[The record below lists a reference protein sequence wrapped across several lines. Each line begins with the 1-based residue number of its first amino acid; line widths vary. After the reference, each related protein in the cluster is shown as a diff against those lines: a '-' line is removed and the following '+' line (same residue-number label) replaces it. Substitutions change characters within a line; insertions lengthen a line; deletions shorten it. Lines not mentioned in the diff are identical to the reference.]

1 MRKLTVQTFVT
12 LDGVVQ
18 DPGGFGELERG
29 GWALGFFDDASSEHA
44 TATLLASDTFL
55 LGRRTFEIIEKAW
68 SRNTGPYAEAMHRI
82 AKVVVTNTLRGPL
95 PWNATALPGDP
106 AQTVAALKEAPG
118 GDIVVYGS
126 FMLVRTLLRH
136 GLVDE
141 LVLGV
146 HPVVLGTGTR
156 FFDDGLPDPLHLVG
170 ATPTSTGVVALT
182 YHPQ

>member
-29 GWALGFFDDASSEHA
+29 GWALGFFDERSAEHA
-44 TATLLASDTFL
+44 TASLLASDAFL

-82 AKVVVTNTLRGPL
+82 QKIVVTNTLSGPL
-95 PWNATALPGDP
+95 PWNATVLPGDP
-106 AQTVAALKEAPG
+106 VQTVARLKDEPG
-118 GDIVVYGS
+118 GDILTYGS
-126 FMLVRTLLRH
+126 ATLVRTLLRH

-146 HPVVLGTGTR
+146 HPLVLGSGTR
-156 FFDDGLPDPLHLVG
+156 FFDDGLPDPLRLVDA
-170 ATPTSTGVVALT
+170 ATSPTGVVALT
-182 YHPQ
+182 YNP

>member
-29 GWALGFFDDASSEHA
+29 GWALGFFDEASGRHA
-44 TATLLASDTFL
+44 TESLLANDTFL

-68 SRNTGPYAEAMHRI
+68 SHNTGPYAEAMHRI
-82 AKVVVTNTLRGPL
+82 AKVVVTNTLRGSL
-95 PWNATALPGDP
+95 PWNATALPGD
-106 AQTVAALKEAPG
+106 ALQTVAQLKEAPG
-118 GDIVVYGS
+118 GGILTYGS
-126 FMLVRTLLRH
+126 VTLVRTLLQH

-146 HPVVLGTGTR
+146 HPVVLGTGMR
-156 FFDDGLPDPLHLVG
+156 FFDEELPNPLRLVD
-170 ATPTSTGVVALT
+170 ATPTATGVVALT
-182 YHPQ
+182 YVP

>member
-12 LDGVVQ
+12 LDGVAQ

-29 GWALGFFDDASSEHA
+29 GWALGFFDDASAEHA
-44 TATLLASDTFL
+44 TQSLLASDTFL
-55 LGRRTFEIIEKAW
+55 LGRRTYEIIEKAW
-68 SRNTGPYAEAMHRI
+68 SHNTGPYAEAMHRI

-95 PWNATALPGDP
+95 PWNATALAGDP
-106 AQTVAALKEAPG
+106 AHTVARLKEEPG
-118 GDIVVYGS
+118 GDILTYGS
-126 FMLVRTLLRH
+126 FTLVRTLLRH

-146 HPVVLGTGTR
+146 HPVVIGAGTR
-156 FFDDGLPDPLHLVG
+156 LFDGGLPNPLRLVD

-182 YHPQ
+182 YNP

>member
-12 LDGVVQ
+12 LDGVAQ

-29 GWALGFFDDASSEHA
+29 GWALGFFDDAAGRHA
-44 TATLLASDTFL
+44 TESLLANDTFL

-68 SRNTGPYAEAMHRI
+68 SQNTGPYADAMNRI
-82 AKVVVTNTLRGPL
+82 AKVVVTNTLRGSL

-106 AQTVAALKEAPG
+106 AQTVAALKEGPG
-118 GDIVVYGS
+118 GGILMYGS
-126 FMLVRTLLRH
+126 VTLARTLLHH

-156 FFDDGLPDPLHLVG
+156 LFDQGLTNPLRLVD
-170 ATPTSTGVVALT
+170 ATPSATGVVALT
-182 YHPQ
+182 YVP

>member
-29 GWALGFFDDASSEHA
+29 GWALDFFDEASGRHA
-44 TATLLASDTFL
+44 TESLLSSDTFL

-68 SRNTGPYAEAMHRI
+68 SRNTGPYAEAMHHI

-106 AQTVAALKEAPG
+106 AQTVATLKEGPG
-118 GDIVVYGS
+118 GDILMYGS
-126 FMLVRTLLRH
+126 HTLLQTLLQN

-146 HPVVLGTGTR
+146 HPVVLGAGAQL
-156 FFDDGLPDPLHLVG
+156 FGGGLPNPLKLVD
-170 ATPTSTGVVALT
+170 ATATATGVVALT
-182 YHPQ
+182 YHP

>member
-18 DPGGFGELERG
+18 DPGGFGELDRG
-29 GWALGFFDDASSEHA
+29 GWALGFFDESSAEHA
-44 TATLLASDTFL
+44 TQSLLASDTFL

-68 SRNTGPYAEAMHRI
+68 SRNTGPYADAMHRI
-82 AKVVVTNTLRGPL
+82 SKTVVTNTLRGPL

-106 AQTVAALKEAPG
+106 AQTVAELKEAPG
-118 GDIVVYGS
+118 GDILTYGS
-126 FMLVRTLLRH
+126 VTLVRSLLRH

-156 FFDDGLPDPLHLVG
+156 LFDEGLPNPLKLVD
-170 ATPTSTGVVALT
+170 ATATATGVAALT
-182 YHPQ
+182 YHP

>member
-1 MRKLTVQTFVT
+1 MRKLTVQTVVT

-29 GWALGFFDDASSEHA
+29 GWALGFFDDASVQHA
-44 TATLLASDTFL
+44 TESLLASEIFL

-106 AQTVAALKEAPG
+106 AQTVAELKEEPG
-118 GDIVVYGS
+118 GDILTYGG
-126 FMLVRTLLRH
+126 FTLVRTLLLH

-146 HPVVLGTGTR
+146 HPVVLGAGAR
-156 FFDDGLPDPLHLVG
+156 LFDGGLPNPLKLVD
-170 ATPTSTGVVALT
+170 ATPTATGVVALT
-182 YHPQ
+182 YHP